1 MRSIVTVTAIIMFCV
16 HAIADDTKDKAE
28 NLLDK
33 VRRQPFHRELVCE
46 EIVELGEKAIP
57 SIAAAAKKH
66 DEAVARAA
74 SCSIAAI
81 KWSINVRSFF
91 SEGGDLDRLMR
102 FSRFDV
108 STEMQ
113 EKIDSFSDS
122 GKLGSLVEIVQSHD
136 PATALAALKA
146 IEKMG
151 KEAEAAGSLLNS
163 TSTGDWPYA
172 GVLLSH
178 APKKVLEVVMK
189 KLRER
194 AESSRLAALT
204 ALSIAPPEAALA
216 SLLKA
221 LENKSSHVRGKA
233 AVALGV
239 LGDKR
244 AVEPLIKTLKEDN
257 DHKVRSQAA
266 WALGIV
272 KEAGKAAEALV
283 ASLKESKVRATAIE
297 SLAVIGGK
305 TPIEGLVAF
314 AKDEKQDMYDRKSAL
329 QAIGQIGGS
338 EGLQAL
344 KPLFGKNEEPYTAL
358 PQVLARLGKDALDFV
373 KTALEEADD
382 EDIETVRQCQLAL
395 SAMRAEAAPLLLDL
409 LESKRMRLRLL
420 GRTLLRSLT
429 SKDFEYD
436 RKKWEEHIKEN
447 PPK

>member
-1 MRSIVTVTAIIMFCV
+1 MRKLAAVVAVVLFCASV
-16 HAIADDTKDKAE
+16 SADDTKDKVE
-28 NLLDK
+28 NLLDRA
-33 VRRQPFHRELVCE
+33 RRQPFHRELVCE
-46 EIVELGEKAIP
+46 KLVELGEKAIP
-57 SIAAAAKKH
+57 AITAAAKKH

-81 KWSINVRSFF
+81 KWGINVRSFF
-91 SEGGDLDRLMR
+91 CEGGNLDRLMR
-102 FSRFDV
+102 FSRFNV

-113 EKIDSFSDS
+113 EKIDSSRDA
-122 GKLGSLVEIVQSHD
+122 GKLGSLVKIVQSHD

-172 GVLLSH
+172 GVLLAH
-178 APKKVLEVVMK
+178 APEKVLEIVLK

-194 AESSRLAALT
+194 AEGSRLAALT
-204 ALSIAPPEAALA
+204 ALSIAPPESALT

-244 AVEPLIKTLKEDN
+244 AVDSLIKAIKEDK

-266 WALGIV
+266 WALGIA

-283 ASLKESKVRATAIE
+283 ASLKESKVRASAIE

-305 TPIEGLVAF
+305 TAIEGLVAF
-314 AKDEKQDMYDRKSAL
+314 AKDDKQDMYDRKSAL
-329 QAIGQIGGS
+329 QAIGQIGGG
-338 EGLQAL
+338 EALQAL
-344 KPLFGKNEEPYTAL
+344 KPLIGKNEEPYTAL
-358 PQVLARLGKDALDFV
+358 PQVLARLGKKALDFL
-373 KTALEEADD
+373 KAALEEAGD
-382 EDIETVRQCQLAL
+382 EDIETIRQCQLAL
-395 SAMRAEAAPLLLDL
+395 SVMRAEAVPLLLDL

-429 SKDFEYD
+429 NKDFEYD
-436 RKKWEEHIKEN
+436 RKQWEKHLKEN